1 MMEFVFAALPW
12 VMFGLALA
20 IYFSKVGAKK
30 AGDGKGDI
38 GRLNF
43 GLCSGLAAGAVVSLL
58 GLVPLGVGLGMGALL
73 GVLFGAAGA

>member
-1 MMEFVFAALPW
+1 MMDFIFAALPW

-30 AGDGKGDI
+30 ASDGKDDV

-43 GLCSGLAAGAVVSLL
+43 AFCAGLISGVLVSLL
-58 GLVPLGVGLGMGALL
+58 GLVPLSVGLGMGALL
-73 GVLFGAAGA
+73 GVLFGSAGG

>member
-1 MMEFVFAALPW
+1 MMDFIFAALPW

-30 AGDGKGDI
+30 AGDGKGDV

-43 GLCSGLAAGAVVSLL
+43 GFCMGLVAGGLVSFL
-58 GLVPLGVGLGMGALL
+58 GLVPPGLGLGLGALL
-73 GVLFGAAGA
+73 GVLFGSVGG

>member
-1 MMEFVFAALPW
+1 MMEFIFAALPW

-20 IYFSKVGAKK
+20 IYFSRVGTKK

-43 GLCSGLAAGAVVSLL
+43 GFCSGVIAGAVVSFL

-73 GVLFGAAGA
+73 GVLFGSAGA